1 MIQKKLLSAAI
12 AAAITA
18 AFAVL
23 EGEDGGDEEVAS
35 SKKPAGKAAAKPAP
49 AAKGKAKKATVADCV
64 ALAKELGATGARPIL
79 KAAGFAS
86 PKALQEAEDEMEQA
100 DIEDLYRDLK
110 AAGSDEEE
118 EEEEDEEEDDEE
130 EDGEELDVDTVKK
143 AVQAYAKENG
153 KDEADEILA
162 EFELTSVRSLNK
174 LKPAQ
179 LRELYEA
186 VTE

>member
-1 MIQKKLLSAAI
+1 MIAKKLLSAAI

-18 AFAVL
+18 AFEVL
-23 EGEDGGDEEVAS
+23 DTDGGAEETTKSTGKS
-35 SKKPAGKAAAKPAP
+35 SGKAASAKSGS
-49 AAKGKAKKATVADCV
+49 GKAKKITVADVV
-64 ALAKELGATGARPIL
+64 ALCKELGATAARPIL
-79 KAAGFAS
+79 KEAGYAS
-86 PKALQEAEDEMEQA
+86 PKALQEAEDEIDQE
-100 DIEDLYRDLK
+100 DLDDLYRELK
-110 AAGSDEEE
+110 ATSSEDEDEDE
-118 EEEEDEEEDDEE
+118 DEEDEETEV
-130 EDGEELDVDTVKK
+130 DVDTVKK

-162 EFELTSVRSLNK
+162 EFEISSVRSLNK